1 MKVTIFMR
9 INRPQCVNGMA
20 KFGGLSTIWGAVPP
34 SAQRGTDTAGKSDPP
49 LFGWNQSH
57 DYRYS
62 QNADSIQMS
71 AWQGSAVPRGL
82 LHTGH

>member
-1 MKVTIFMR
+1 MR

-20 KFGGLSTIWGAVPP
+20 KFGGPIHNLGGCAP
-34 SAQRGTDTAGKSDPP
+34 SAQRGTDTAGKSAPP